1 SFHRA
6 GRDLDR
12 GRRRHGSDHRRLV
25 HAARRLKSG
34 RPCAESRDAGES
46 AMLPVPAV
54 WIEMMRFSL
63 LTPLFAMGVALAAC
77 QTPTASTPPA
87 PPPEQAAPGVTP
99 STFRMPSGAS
109 CSGEVER
116 FQAVMDNDL
125 ATGHTTKGVH

>member
-1 SFHRA
+1 M
-6 GRDLDR
+6 L
-12 GRRRHGSDHRRLV
+12 
-25 HAARRLKSG
+25 AA
-34 RPCAESRDAGES
+34 
-46 AMLPVPAV
+46 PAV

-99 STFRMPSGAS
+99 STFRMPSGAG

-125 ATGHTTKGVH
+125 ATGHTPKGVHARVSSEIATARTTCAAGNEGGAIGQIRATKAKFGYPV